1 MKFYRD
7 VLDGPLYIIV
17 VIVSIILIMAIIGF
31 IMERKRFA
39 KDAAN
44 KVAHVDTNV
53 APIPE
58 PVPEVKVEKPKPAKK
73 AAKPKDKEVIDFTPA
88 PEAPAKSGKK
98 TASVN
103 TEIPVFEA
111 VANNEIKVE
120 DKK

>member
-31 IMERKRFA
+31 IMERKKLA

-44 KVAHVDTNV
+44 KVAHIDKNV
-53 APIPE
+53 A

-73 AAKPKDKEVIDFTPA
+73 TTKPKPKEVIDFTPVA
-88 PEAPAKSGKK
+88 DEPAKV
-98 TASVN
+98 ASVN

-111 VANNEIKVE
+111 VANKEIKVE
-120 DKK
+120 NKK